1 MPFKAFFL
9 SLALTAASV
18 GSVVG
23 FSGDL
28 RIDLQ
33 PIEIARLL
41 GWVEPNKGTT
51 LADHAP
57 QMPLGKVWVICNQVG
72 VEMVKAGAKES
83 AEAVQAAIT
92 AVFQTG
98 LCIQTANGFPI
109 TASRELERVVDYEG
123 DILVIVQV
131 KLDGMAEDAQI
142 FSWSIE
148 PRKVK
153 QDSIQL
159 APGQRQASLH
169 FVSG

>member
-18 GSVVG
+18 GSV
-23 FSGDL
+23 
-28 RIDLQ
+28 
-33 PIEIARLL
+33 
-41 GWVEPNKGTT
+41 
-51 LADHAP
+51 LADHAS
-57 QMPLGKVWVICNQVG
+57 QMPPGKVWVLCNQVG
-72 VEMVKAGAKES
+72 VEMIKAGAKES

-123 DILVIVQV
+123 DIMVIVQV
-131 KLDGMAEDAQI
+131 KMDGMAEDARI

-153 QDSIQL
+153 QGPIRL
-159 APGQRQASLH
+159 APGHRQASLH
-169 FVSG
+169 FVSD